1 MRALPAII
9 CIGVLSL
16 VAAGMAVRELP
27 AQEKPPPEK
36 TRRQRIV
43 TDLSG
48 FDLLDTTRVK
58 TQTIVAGATRGA
70 DAPSALAPKLG
81 RAFALD
87 PLLTWGCEGNPQS
100 FLVTLWND
108 AHEEVY
114 RAEVSGRSLRYPP
127 DAPALEP
134 GRTYLWTV
142 SASVSLFGGGGST
155 PVGILMVAPD
165 QRETIQAE
173 LDLVGD
179 FDLYTAGLER
189 ARIFTRHRVWYDA
202 IASYTDLIA
211 RFPDQAELYE
221 ERGMI
226 YAQLDVTQAM
236 ADADF
241 ARADELAGG

>member
-1 MRALPAII
+1 MRTVPAII

-16 VAAGMAVRELP
+16 VAAGVAVHELS

-36 TRRQRIV
+36 PRRERII

-58 TQTIVAGATRGA
+58 TQTMAAGATRGTV
-70 DAPSALAPKLG
+70 APLALAPRLG
-81 RAFALD
+81 KAHGTN
-87 PLLTWGCEGNPQS
+87 PLFTWNHEGGAQT
-100 FLVTLWND
+100 FVFTLWND
-108 AHEEVY
+108 AQEEVY

-142 SASVSLFGGGGST
+142 SA

-173 LDLVGD
+173 LDFVGN
-179 FDLYTAGLER
+179 FDLYTVGLER

-202 IASYTDLIA
+202 ISGYTDLIA
-211 RFPDQAELYE
+211 RFPNRAELYE

-226 YAQLDVTQAM
+226 YAQLDVTQAL

-241 ARADELAGG
+241 ARADDLAGG